1 MAIKSWGD
9 TSAGNICCIGVSV
22 RDKVLVVHAA
32 GEKLLA
38 EQQDEGLRNML
49 VLSLTRVMSAN
60 GVNQSLDRSN
70 KKLFRENLGAFVVDA
85 RSIVRVR

>member
-1 MAIKSWGD
+1 MSD
-9 TSAGNICCIGVSV
+9 RSP
-22 RDKVLVVHAA
+22 VVHAA

-38 EQQDEGLRNML
+38 EQKDEGLRSML

-60 GVNQSLDRSN
+60 GVSQSLDRSN
-70 KKLFRENLGAFVVDA
+70 KKVFRENLGAFVVDA